1 MVLSQS
7 MPMSIEAIT
16 FTMKRLDKK
25 KICDVINLWLLRS
38 FFGNEETFIF
48 HFVHVYF
55 IAILRRFQIL
65 RSGSPLY
72 KGMAAVHTGLTF
84 S

>member
-1 MVLSQS
+1 M
-7 MPMSIEAIT
+7 AA
-16 FTMKRLDKK
+16 KK
-25 KICDVINLWLLRS
+25 

-65 RSGSPLY
+65 RSGFPVY
-72 KGMAAVHTGLTF
+72 EGMAAVHTGLTF